1 MKPETLEWI
10 AKAEGDLGT
19 ASREVAVV
27 DKPNFDAVCFH
38 SQQCGEKYLKALLV
52 EQGLAVPR
60 VHDLEVLVNLLLPCL
75 PLQQEVMSSARIL
88 TSMAVEVRYPG
99 LQADE
104 GDAVESLA
112 AAKNIRA
119 AARKVLGGRLADVL
133 KKEEQKVLYEAFS
146 LAGEDADVEFA
157 VSAQREAS
165 ERHE

>member
-10 AKAEGDLGT
+10 AKAEGGLGT

-27 DKPNFDAVCFH
+27 DTPNFDAVCFH

-60 VHDLEVLVNLLLPCL
+60 VHDLEVLVNLLLPGL

-99 LQADE
+99 LQVMKMMPLNLWRQQRPYAQQHE
-104 GDAVESLA
+104 RFSGCENMPKLLA
-112 AAKNIRA
+112 
-119 AARKVLGGRLADVL
+119 
-133 KKEEQKVLYEAFS
+133 
-146 LAGEDADVEFA
+146 
-157 VSAQREAS
+157 
-165 ERHE
+165 